1 MTNRLVTIACIK
13 QNSMKKILLSLVAIA
28 TILSSCSVEKRVHTD
43 GYHIE
48 WYSNNDKSKIQHQAP
63 AINLANVAAPL
74 NKDNH
79 LECELT
85 VNETEVVNSTP
96 AAIELTPSKT
106 SEVANESAR
115 ANRKAMRKAIK
126 ELRTELKQQ
135 TQSTNP
141 VQLFSG
147 KSNVAQAELANPDQ
161 PDKVLLVILAFFIP
175 PLAVYLYE
183 GSWTKR
189 CTTNL
194 ILTLLCGLPGLI
206 HALIVILE

>member
-1 MTNRLVTIACIK
+1 
-13 QNSMKKILLSLVAIA
+13 MKKLLLSLVAIA

-48 WYSNNDKSKIQHQAP
+48 WYSNNNKSKIQHQAP
-63 AINLANVAAPL
+63 EIAAANVATAE
-74 NKDNH
+74 NEDNQ
-79 LECELT
+79 LECEVA
-85 VNETEVVNSTP
+85 VNETGVVSSAP
-96 AAIELTPSKT
+96 ASIDLTSPKT

-115 ANRKAMRKAIK
+115 ANRKAMRQAIK
-126 ELRTELKQQ
+126 ELRKEVKQQ
-135 TQSTNP
+135 PQSTSP
-141 VQLFSG
+141 MQLFSG
-147 KSNVAQAELANPDQ
+147 KSSVTHAELTNAYK
-161 PDKVLLVILAFFIP
+161 PDKVLLVILALFLP

>member
-1 MTNRLVTIACIK
+1 
-13 QNSMKKILLSLVAIA
+13 MKKILLSLVAIA

-48 WYSNNDKSKIQHQAP
+48 WYSNNNKSKIQHQAP
-63 AINLANVAAPL
+63 EIAATKVDVAV
-74 NKDNH
+74 NENNQ
-79 LECELT
+79 LECEVA
-85 VNETEVVNSTP
+85 VNETGVVRSTP
-96 AAIELTPSKT
+96 ASIDLTAPKT
-106 SEVANESAR
+106 SEVENESDR
-115 ANRKAMRKAIK
+115 ANRKAIRKAIK

-135 TQSTNP
+135 SQSTNP

-147 KSNVAQAELANPDQ
+147 KSNAAQAELANPDQ

>member
-1 MTNRLVTIACIK
+1 
-13 QNSMKKILLSLVAIA
+13 MKKILLSLVAIA
-28 TILSSCSVEKRVHTD
+28 TIISSCSVEKRVHTD

-48 WYSNNDKSKIQHQAP
+48 WYSNNNKSKIQHQAP
-63 AINLANVAAPL
+63 EIAAANVATAE
-74 NKDNH
+74 NENNQ
-79 LECELT
+79 LECEVA
-85 VNETEVVNSTP
+85 VNETGVVSSAP
-96 AAIELTPSKT
+96 ASIDLTSPKT

-126 ELRTELKQQ
+126 ELLTELKQQ
-135 TQSTNP
+135 PQSTNP

>member
-1 MTNRLVTIACIK
+1 
-13 QNSMKKILLSLVAIA
+13 MKKIFICLAAIA
-28 TILSSCSVEKRVHTD
+28 TILSSCSIEKRVHTD

-48 WYSNNDKSKIQHQAP
+48 WYSNSNKSKIEHQAP
-63 AINLANVAAPL
+63 QSNPVNVADHINQNHQVECDLAA
-74 NKDNH
+74 NKSNA
-79 LECELT
+79 
-85 VNETEVVNSTP
+85 VNPTP
-96 AAIELTPSKT
+96 ATIELTPTKT
-106 SEVANESAR
+106 SEVAIESAR

-126 ELRTELKQQ
+126 ELRAELKEQP
-135 TQSTNP
+135 QSTNTM
-141 VQLFSG
+141 QLFSG
-147 KSNVAQAELANPDQ
+147 RSTTAQAELANPDQ
-161 PDKVLLVILAFFIP
+161 PDKVLLVILAFFLP

>member
-1 MTNRLVTIACIK
+1 
-13 QNSMKKILLSLVAIA
+13 MKKILLSLVAIV
-28 TILSSCSVEKRVHTD
+28 TILSSCSIEKRVHTD

-48 WYSNNDKSKIQHQAP
+48 WYSNNKSKIQHQAP
-63 AINLANVAAPL
+63 EITTTNVADAV
-74 NKDNH
+74 NQDSQ
-79 LECELT
+79 LECEVA
-85 VNETEVVNSTP
+85 VNETGAVSSTP
-96 AAIELTPSKT
+96 AAIDLTSPKT
-106 SEVANESAR
+106 TEAAIESSR

-135 TQSTNP
+135 PQSTNP
-141 VQLFSG
+141 IQLFSG
-147 KSNVAQAELANPDQ
+147 KSNLAHAEVANPDQ
-161 PDKVLLVILAFFIP
+161 PDKVLLVILAFFLP

>member
-1 MTNRLVTIACIK
+1 
-13 QNSMKKILLSLVAIA
+13 MKKILLSLVAIV
-28 TILSSCSVEKRVHTD
+28 TILSSCSIEKRVHTD

-48 WYSNNDKSKIQHQAP
+48 WYSNNKSKIQHQAP
-63 AINLANVAAPL
+63 EITTTNVADAV
-74 NKDNH
+74 NQDSQF
-79 LECELT
+79 ECEVA
-85 VNETEVVNSTP
+85 VNEPGVVSSTP
-96 AAIELTPSKT
+96 AAIDLTSPKT
-106 SEVANESAR
+106 TEFANESIR
-115 ANRKAMRKAIK
+115 ANRKAMRKAVK

-135 TQSTNP
+135 PQSTNP
-141 VQLFSG
+141 IQLFSG
-147 KSNVAQAELANPDQ
+147 KSNLAHAEVANPDQ
-161 PDKVLLVILAFFIP
+161 PDKVLLVILAFFLP

>member
-1 MTNRLVTIACIK
+1 VHTK
-13 QNSMKKILLSLVAIA
+13 YKPMKKILLSLVAIA
-28 TILSSCSVEKRVHTD
+28 TILSSCSIEKRVHTD

-48 WYSNNDKSKIQHQAP
+48 WYSNNNKSKIQHQTPEIDA
-63 AINLANVAAPL
+63 ANVA
-74 NKDNH
+74 NQVNQDH
-79 LECELT
+79 QVECELAI
-85 VNETEVVNSTP
+85 NESEAASTTP
-96 AAIELTPSKT
+96 AVIELTPSKT

-135 TQSTNP
+135 PQSTNP

-147 KSNVAQAELANPDQ
+147 KSSTANAVLANPDQ
-161 PDKVLLVILAFFIP
+161 PDKVLLIVIAFFIP

>member
-1 MTNRLVTIACIK
+1 
-13 QNSMKKILLSLVAIA
+13 MKKILLSLVAIA

-48 WYSNNDKSKIQHQAP
+48 WYSNNNKSKIQHQAP
-63 AINLANVAAPL
+63 EIAAANVATAENENNQP
-74 NKDNH
+74 
-79 LECELT
+79 ECEVA
-85 VNETEVVNSTP
+85 VNETGVASSAP
-96 AAIELTPSKT
+96 ASIDLTSPKT

-135 TQSTNP
+135 PQSTNP
-141 VQLFSG
+141 IQLFSG

>member
-1 MTNRLVTIACIK
+1 
-13 QNSMKKILLSLVAIA
+13 MKKLLLSLVAIA
-28 TILSSCSVEKRVHTD
+28 TILSSCSIEKRVHTD

-48 WYSNNDKSKIQHQAP
+48 WYSNNNKSKIQHPAP
-63 AINLANVAAPL
+63 DINVENVAAIVSPE
-74 NKDNH
+74 DQH
-79 LECELT
+79 ECDAAS
-85 VNETEVVNSTP
+85 NEMESATSAP
-96 AAIELTPSKT
+96 ALIDLSAQQT
-106 SEVANESAR
+106 SEIASENKR
-115 ANRKAMRKAIK
+115 ANRKAMRQAIK
-126 ELRTELKQQ
+126 ELRKEVKQQ
-135 TQSTNP
+135 QQSTSP
-141 VQLFSG
+141 MQLFSG

>member
-1 MTNRLVTIACIK
+1 
-13 QNSMKKILLSLVAIA
+13 MKKLLLSLVAIA

-48 WYSNNDKSKIQHQAP
+48 WYSNNNKSKIQHQAP
-63 AINLANVAAPL
+63 EIAAANVATAE
-74 NKDNH
+74 NEDNQ
-79 LECELT
+79 LECEVA
-85 VNETEVVNSTP
+85 VNETGVVSSAP
-96 AAIELTPSKT
+96 ASIDLTSPKT

-115 ANRKAMRKAIK
+115 ANRKAMRQAIK
-126 ELRTELKQQ
+126 ELRKEVKQQ
-135 TQSTNP
+135 PQSTSP
-141 VQLFSG
+141 MQLFSG
-147 KSNVAQAELANPDQ
+147 KSSVTHAELTNAYE
-161 PDKVLLVILAFFIP
+161 PDKVLLVILAFFLP

>member
-1 MTNRLVTIACIK
+1 
-13 QNSMKKILLSLVAIA
+13 MKKILLSLVAIA

-48 WYSNNDKSKIQHQAP
+48 WYSNNNKSKIQHQAP
-63 AINLANVAAPL
+63 EIAAANVATAV
-74 NKDNH
+74 NEDNQ
-79 LECELT
+79 LECEVA
-85 VNETEVVNSTP
+85 VNETAVVSSTP
-96 AAIELTPSKT
+96 AAIDLSFPKT

-135 TQSTNP
+135 SQSTNP

-147 KSNVAQAELANPDQ
+147 KSTAAQAELANPDQ